1 MAGFAEDILAQ
12 LRAANPDTAALQSL
26 IGAPVGGQPVEQV
39 GLAQTRLQTS
49 RSTDM
54 TSLEL
59 SDTPP
64 DAGSIDEKSRGSKAR
79 GDSQCSQ
86 ADPSVHDADQI
97 AHVSPD
103 PLYHTDRYRLMTPYK
118 LRL

>member
-1 MAGFAEDILAQ
+1 
-12 LRAANPDTAALQSL
+12 
-26 IGAPVGGQPVEQV
+26 
-39 GLAQTRLQTS
+39 
-49 RSTDM
+49 M

-59 SDTPP
+59 SGTPP
-64 DAGSIDEKSRGSKAR
+64 EAGSIEENARGSKAR
-79 GDSQCSQ
+79 GDSHSHCSQ
-86 ADPSVHDADQI
+86 ADQSVHGADQI

>member
-1 MAGFAEDILAQ
+1 
-12 LRAANPDTAALQSL
+12 
-26 IGAPVGGQPVEQV
+26 
-39 GLAQTRLQTS
+39 
-49 RSTDM
+49 M

-59 SDTPP
+59 SGTPP
-64 DAGSIDEKSRGSKAR
+64 DAGSIEENARGSKAR
-79 GDSQCSQ
+79 GDSQHSQ
-86 ADPSVHDADQI
+86 ADRSVHDADPI